1 MGNYLTQMKQVLCC
15 WWKHWCQIWW
25 PFFFF
30 TVYSTYTCTCNY
42 VKWVIHSEIW
52 FCLFV
57 LVCHLLIYM
66 NHVVHVLCFGVS
78 LVTFIPGTLLELPEH
93 VADLWLESIARGT
106 MHLYCEQILKIQELS
121 NHAVKQLITDIGTEE
136 SISLK
141 SGVFQQETK
150 FQINYC
156 YTWFFCRVLFFH

>member
-1 MGNYLTQMKQVLCC
+1 MYCV
-15 WWKHWCQIWW
+15 
-25 PFFFF
+25 
-30 TVYSTYTCTCNY
+30 
-42 VKWVIHSEIW
+42 
-52 FCLFV
+52 
-57 LVCHLLIYM
+57 
-66 NHVVHVLCFGVS
+66 FGVS
-78 LVTFIPGTLLELPEH
+78 LVTFISVTLLELPEH

-156 YTWFFCRVLFFH
+156 ACSTWFFCRVLFFH

>member
-1 MGNYLTQMKQVLCC
+1 MYCV
-15 WWKHWCQIWW
+15 
-25 PFFFF
+25 
-30 TVYSTYTCTCNY
+30 
-42 VKWVIHSEIW
+42 
-52 FCLFV
+52 
-57 LVCHLLIYM
+57 
-66 NHVVHVLCFGVS
+66 FGVS

-150 FQINYC
+150 FQINYF
-156 YTWFFCRVLFFH
+156 YTWLFCRVLFFH

>member
-1 MGNYLTQMKQVLCC
+1 MYCV
-15 WWKHWCQIWW
+15 
-25 PFFFF
+25 
-30 TVYSTYTCTCNY
+30 
-42 VKWVIHSEIW
+42 
-52 FCLFV
+52 
-57 LVCHLLIYM
+57 
-66 NHVVHVLCFGVS
+66 FGVS
-78 LVTFIPGTLLELPEH
+78 LVTFISVTLLELPEH

-156 YTWFFCRVLFFH
+156 STWFFCRVPFFFAKFVVSSKLREH

>member
-1 MGNYLTQMKQVLCC
+1 M
-15 WWKHWCQIWW
+15 
-25 PFFFF
+25 
-30 TVYSTYTCTCNY
+30 
-42 VKWVIHSEIW
+42 
-52 FCLFV
+52 
-57 LVCHLLIYM
+57 LVCHLLIYT

-78 LVTFIPGTLLELPEH
+78 LVTFISVTLLELPEH

-156 YTWFFCRVLFFH
+156 YT